1 MTWHQ
6 AGGKLRR
13 CLREADQ
20 VVPVAKLALLIRLK
34 LFTLVRSTLSAAFI
48 QRVFR
53 FAREFNRQ
61 GLKLFLLLLLV
72 GKGYPLQFLLP
83 LSFLL
88 LQILRKRDPNHLLY

>member
-20 VVPVAKLALLIRLK
+20 VVPVAKLALLIRLE
-34 LFTLVRSTLSAAFI
+34 LFALVRSTLSAAFI

-53 FAREFNRQ
+53 FAGEFIQ
-61 GLKLFLLLLLV
+61 PVLKLFLLLLLV